1 MCRAKAAPAVLWLL
15 FLDHSERQQFPDS
28 PADQFDLKWRS
39 SDVVGRS
46 GCSYITLGRLSDP
59 DGQGYAPITHV
70 MQSLELFKMLG
81 LFACGLFSQD
91 SNHSRDGFCV
101 NEPSVPNDIRN
112 LMSNQ
117 HEEP

>member
-1 MCRAKAAPAVLWLL
+1 
-15 FLDHSERQQFPDS
+15 
-28 PADQFDLKWRS
+28 
-39 SDVVGRS
+39 
-46 GCSYITLGRLSDP
+46 
-59 DGQGYAPITHV
+59 
-70 MQSLELFKMLG
+70 MQWLELFKMLG